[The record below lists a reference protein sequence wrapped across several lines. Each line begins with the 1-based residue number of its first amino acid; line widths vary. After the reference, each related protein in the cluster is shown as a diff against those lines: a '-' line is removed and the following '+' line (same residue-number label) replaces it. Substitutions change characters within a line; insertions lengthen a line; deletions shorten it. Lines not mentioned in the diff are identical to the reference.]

1 MPETPI
7 FPAAVPG
14 TGWIGPLRPDL
25 TGAPIYGGHNNAHL
39 NASAF
44 TAPAQAAW
52 GNAGRNSIT
61 GPNTFSL
68 DGAMQRTFRP
78 NKHFYLDARI
88 DANNLLNHAVFTS
101 WNTVVESTQFGL
113 PQSVNQMRSMQ
124 VTMRV
129 RF

>member
-1 MPETPI
+1 
-7 FPAAVPG
+7 
-14 TGWIGPLRPDL
+14 L
-25 TGAPIYGGHNNAHL
+25 
-39 NASAF
+39 
-44 TAPAQAAW
+44 
-52 GNAGRNSIT
+52 

-88 DANNLLNHAVFTS
+88 DASNLLNHPVFTS
-101 WNTVVESTQFGL
+101 WNTVVQNTQFGL
-113 PQSVNQMRSMQ
+113 PQSVNSMRSLQ